1 MKKLGFLALSVL
13 LASLL
18 VMPVPVKAE
27 WDSYEQSQSHP
38 LRAAAY
44 ILHPVG
50 VVLEW
55 TVARPGHF
63 LVSSTPP
70 MEWLFGHTPHPYPA
84 LDSKSFLP
92 SAKTRTARP
101 GEAPGAER
109 VIVKEVVKE
118 VVVERRVVER
128 VAAERPAVE
137 AGVEPGAPGEQVGAG
152 ERRVE
157 AAERLA
163 LGEEVAFGEVHFQ
176 FNRADLNDLGRGKAY
191 LVAERLK
198 ADRDVV
204 ISIEGHTDS
213 RGTDEYNQQLGLR
226 RAQSVMKELVAFGIE
241 AERLSVT
248 SLGETTPVVAK
259 ETEWAHALNRR
270 VDFRLA
276 LR

>member
-1 MKKLGFLALSVL
+1 
-13 LASLL
+13 
-18 VMPVPVKAE
+18 
-27 WDSYEQSQSHP
+27 
-38 LRAAAY
+38 
-44 ILHPVG
+44 
-50 VVLEW
+50 
-55 TVARPGHF
+55 
-63 LVSSTPP
+63 

-101 GEAPGAER
+101 GEAAGAER

-137 AGVEPGAPGEQVGAG
+137 AGVEPGAPGE
-152 ERRVE
+152 RRVG